1 MPALVE
7 DHKVEVQDGIASV
20 AIMIPQLR
28 VQHRAMQRNVSGRV
42 REAMAP
48 HNVKAAI
55 VVAHIC
61 IQVQDRSAVVQ
72 TGGEQSSL

>member
-1 MPALVE
+1 
-7 DHKVEVQDGIASV
+7 
-20 AIMIPQLR
+20 
-28 VQHRAMQRNVSGRV
+28 MQRNVSGRV

-55 VVAHIC
+55 FVAQIC

-72 TGGEQSSL
+72 TGGEQSSLQRYVCGG